1 MKSKTFTFLFLLYSI
16 VIYSQNAEIHV
27 NKYENMAEKLLATD
41 GKITIGGYAQIDYNQ
56 PFSSDKRYNGILD
69 IHRLV
74 MLFGYNFDNRT
85 QFITE
90 IEYEHVTEV
99 YIEQAFLQYR
109 ILPWLNFR
117 GGLLLIPMGIIN
129 EYHEPPTYNGVERP
143 LIDHVIAPST
153 WRELGFGFT
162 GNFYQSDLRYQL
174 YLVNGF
180 NGYDNKGVMSGR
192 GLRSGRQKG
201 ANSYISAP
209 NLSAKFEYYGI
220 RGLNVGLSGY
230 FGDTQSKL
238 YNNLDLS
245 NPAMVAGADSSVVGI
260 TMFGADARYIF
271 KGLQLRGQY
280 YYTTLSNTEAYN
292 EFTKNSG
299 VRNDLGTAM
308 MGYYLEAAYDIF
320 RHIPSFKTGMVPFI
334 RFEEYNTHH
343 KVDEFTLMKK
353 TYHNKAWIV
362 GLGWQLSQGAVLKA
376 DAQFQ
381 RNMASSNYFKT
392 FNAGI
397 GIMF

>member
-1 MKSKTFTFLFLLYSI
+1 MKSLFVALFFLFLTHALI
-16 VIYSQNAEIHV
+16 SQNTSVQEA
-27 NKYENMAEKLLATD
+27 KYENMAEKLLATD
-41 GKITIGGYAQIDYNQ
+41 GKITIGGYAQVDYNQ
-56 PFSSDKRYNGILD
+56 QFSNDRRYNGILD
-69 IHRLV
+69 IHRFV
-74 MLFGYNFDNRT
+74 MLFGFNFDSRT

-99 YIEQAFLQYR
+99 YIEQAFLNYR

-143 LIDHVIAPST
+143 LLDYVIAPST

-162 GNFYQSDLRYQL
+162 GNFYQSDIRYQL

-180 NGYDNKGVMSGR
+180 NGYDTKGIVTGR
-192 GLRSGRQKG
+192 GLRSGRQRG

-209 NLSAKFEYYGI
+209 NLSARVEFYGI

-230 FGDTQSKL
+230 FGDTQSRL
-238 YNNLDLS
+238 YHNLDK
-245 NPAMVAGADSSVVGI
+245 NNATWVARADSSVVGI
-260 TMFGADARYIF
+260 AMVGADARYTL

-280 YYTTLSNTEAYN
+280 YYTSFSNTQAYN
-292 EFTKNSG
+292 QFTSVAG
-299 VRNDLGTAM
+299 LRNDVGNAM
-308 MGYYLEAAYDIF
+308 MGYYLEAAYNVFQPFQNI
-320 RHIPSFKTGMVPFI
+320 RTGLIPFI
-334 RFEEYNTHH
+334 RYEEYNTHH
-343 KVDEFTLMKK
+343 RVDVLTQRKD
-353 TYHNKAWIV
+353 TYHNRVWIG
-362 GLGWQLSQGAVLKA
+362 GLGWKITEGAVLKA
-376 DAQFQ
+376 DLQYQ
-381 RNMASSNYFKT
+381 KNMASRQYSKT